1 MKHLLAIA
9 FITLLALGTGCAWIS
24 PSSQTTSD
32 GIQVHGHWTV
42 TVTNPDGTLD
52 AVHEFD
58 NALTDKGTI
67 TNLILGL
74 NNMDK
79 TYIRLLNPSPTNS
92 LNCLEQYGTS
102 GSDNQLWLEALS
114 TIEVS
119 AGLPFILSATCT
131 VLTTPPEDTQEIS
144 QVMTYISD
152 ANNCFNR
159 WSPSSGTA
167 CGGTPIQTT
176 SGQTWIL
183 IGSLTEHTF
192 SPRLS
197 VSNGQQIGFN
207 VKISFQ

>member
-152 ANNCFNR
+152 ANNCFNS
-159 WSPSSGTA
+159 WSTNSGMF
-167 CGGTPIQTT
+167 CGWTNIQTT
-176 SGQTWIL
+176 SGMTSNAL
-183 IGSLTEHTF
+183 SPLTKHTF

>member
-1 MKHLLAIA
+1 MKQLLAIA

-52 AVHEFD
+52 DVHEYD
-58 NALTDKGTI
+58 NELTDKGTI
-67 TNLILGL
+67 TNHILGL

-79 TYIRLLNPSPTNS
+79 TYIRLLNFNNTQS
-92 LNCLEQYGTS
+92 LNCLEQYGTNYS
-102 GSDNQLWLEALS
+102 GNQVYLEALS
-114 TIEVS
+114 TIEES

-152 ANNCFNR
+152 ANNCFNS
-159 WSPSSGTA
+159 WSTNSGMF
-167 CGGTPIQTT
+167 CGWTNIQTT
-176 SGQTWIL
+176 SGMTSNAL
-183 IGSLTEHTF
+183 SPLTKHTF